1 VKSGW
6 WLGHQ
11 RGAVVKTDNNGNL
24 LPGYNHKYEENIFNY
39 MKKKKKIFMMSAWIL
54 LLPMLLSCSSAAW
67 YASIQ
72 AQQRKACL
80 DVPTT
85 EYADCM
91 ERANRSFESY
101 RRDRAERYGI
111 P

>member
-1 VKSGW
+1 MKNM
-6 WLGHQ
+6 
-11 RGAVVKTDNNGNL
+11 VKTL
-24 LPGYNHKYEENIFNY
+24 ML
-39 MKKKKKIFMMSAWIL
+39 SAWIW

-72 AQQRKACL
+72 AQQLKACFE
-80 DVPTT
+80 VPTT

-111 P
+111 H